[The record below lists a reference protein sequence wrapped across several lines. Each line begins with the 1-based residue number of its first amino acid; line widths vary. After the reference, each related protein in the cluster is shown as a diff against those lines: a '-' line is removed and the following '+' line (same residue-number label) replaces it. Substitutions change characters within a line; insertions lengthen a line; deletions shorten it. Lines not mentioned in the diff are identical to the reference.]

1 MKKICLLFILI
12 NLFLQV
18 SGKEYLYI
26 LNEKSLNNLYLKAI
40 QELGGANVLVLKE
53 PMGVV
58 LRLDFDL
65 EDFKGYSKLRDKS
78 DKRNKLRLN
87 LLRIEYFLAKI
98 KNPVIIEV
106 HTAKNS
112 SKGIKSWELST
123 LIANEL
129 ENLLTERNPLLN
141 KERVKSVGF
150 GEFLPIKNT
159 SNNGGNYS
167 NRIDIMILCDI
178 SGE

>member
-1 MKKICLLFILI
+1 
-12 NLFLQV
+12 
-18 SGKEYLYI
+18 
-26 LNEKSLNNLYLKAI
+26 LNEKPLNQVYLSALNFFK
-40 QELGGANVLVLKE
+40 GTNVMVLKE
-53 PMGVV
+53 PIGVV
-58 LRLDFDL
+58 LRL
-65 EDFKGYSKLRDKS
+65 EFKIEEFVA
-78 DKRNKLRLN
+78 RNLYDSQILN
-87 LLRIEYFLAKI
+87 LRGRIFMDLLRMEYFLAKI

-129 ENLLTERNPLLN
+129 EKLLTERNPLLN
-141 KERVKSVGF
+141 KERVRSVGF

>member
-1 MKKICLLFILI
+1 M
-12 NLFLQV
+12 
-18 SGKEYLYI
+18 SDRRDSS
-26 LNEKSLNNLYLKAI
+26 NE
-40 QELGGANVLVLKE
+40 
-53 PMGVV
+53 
-58 LRLDFDL
+58 
-65 EDFKGYSKLRDKS
+65 
-78 DKRNKLRLN
+78 LRLN

-129 ENLLTERNPLLN
+129 EKLLTERNPLLN
-141 KERVKSVGF
+141 KERVRSVGF